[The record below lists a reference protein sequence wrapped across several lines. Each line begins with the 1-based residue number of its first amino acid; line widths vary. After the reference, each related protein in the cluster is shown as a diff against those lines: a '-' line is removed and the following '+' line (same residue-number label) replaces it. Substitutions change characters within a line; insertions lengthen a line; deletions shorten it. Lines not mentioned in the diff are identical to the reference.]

1 MGGLG
6 DGSSTVLVPTPL
18 GSGLELRGEAVAAVP
33 RHGARPH
40 LHHVPS
46 VGLQPVQP
54 HRVLLAGDCVGNAI
68 TLALL

>member
-6 DGSSTVLVPTPL
+6 DGGGPVLVPTAL
-18 GSGLELRGEAVAAVP
+18 RSCLKLRGEAVAAVP
-33 RHGARPH
+33 RHGACPD

-46 VGLQPVQP
+46 IGLQPVQP